1 MPEIEAA
8 KAAHQKQ
15 KAMALAGY
23 TKPMRVVYHNDVPY
37 GAELVI
43 DQNQWYRSFAK
54 GLLFAVLGLAISTIF
69 LSSALT
75 YAVFRPAVT
84 LSYLVDQDGNSVQLD
99 ERRNPVTNTTDL
111 LLWTAKKVKQLH
123 NLAFSDYIDHVLS
136 MRSDFTPKAF
146 ERYQYALL
154 NSQTIAK
161 LKAGRLVMWSEPLSA
176 PRLIKSVPED
186 NPDEW
191 HIEMKIRVFIGGG
204 KSPTIPTDLTA
215 KIRIQKTSRANNLA
229 GYVISKY
236 LEN

>member
-1 MPEIEAA
+1 MSAIESA

-15 KAMALAGY
+15 KALALARY
-23 TKPMRVVYHNDVPY
+23 RKPIRVVYHSDVPY

-43 DQNQWYRSFAK
+43 DQNQWYRTFAK
-54 GLLFAVLGLAISTIF
+54 GLLFAVLGLAMSTAF
-69 LSSALT
+69 LSAALT

-84 LSYLVDQDGNSVQLD
+84 LSYLLDQNGNVVQLD
-99 ERRNPVTNTTDL
+99 ERRNPASNTTDL

-123 NLAFSDYIDHVLS
+123 NLAFSDYIDHVLA
-136 MRSDFTPKAF
+136 MRDDFTPKAF

-161 LKAGRLVMWSEPLSA
+161 LKAGQLVMYSEPLSA
-176 PRLIKSVPED
+176 PRLIKSMPEGD
-186 NPDEW
+186 PDKW
-191 HIEMKIRVFIGGG
+191 HLEMKIRVFIGGG
-204 KSPTIPTDLTA
+204 KSATIATDLTA
-215 KIRIQKTSRANNLA
+215 HIQVQKTSRANNLA